1 MDEDDTQHL
10 ADLMA
15 HVVLTLAA
23 VMAAA
28 VLMVAAVVL
37 ATGCAVAIHVDAA
50 PEPGKR
56 AVMDA
61 LADGFIT
68 LDGDSKDAQIP
79 ISTE

>member
-1 MDEDDTQHL
+1 MDEDDTH
-10 ADLMA
+10 DLMA
-15 HVVLTLAA
+15 HVVLTVAA

-37 ATGCAVAIHVDAA
+37 ARGCAVAIHVEAA

-61 LADGFIT
+61 LPDGFIT

-79 ISTE
+79 IPAK